1 MLRPCVGYALG
12 ARTVLLDQYAAVSAK
27 LAAIKQAMRANG
39 TWQAQPL
46 EAEQYEFH
54 QAFGA
59 DTMTFSQ
66 WLQFVLVPRV
76 ELVLSSRSTFPSNS
90 SVGTKAIREFDGDPR
105 SDSLVTLLCEFDQ
118 LFG

>member
-1 MLRPCVGYALG
+1 MTRGTLWVRGP
-12 ARTVLLDQYAAVSAK
+12 VLLDQYAAVSVK
-27 LAAIKQAMRANG
+27 LATIKQAMRADG
-39 TWQAQPL
+39 MWQAQPL

-76 ELVLSSRSTFPSNS
+76 ELVLSSRSTLPSNS
-90 SVGTKAIREFDGDPR
+90 SVGTKAIREFDSDPR
-105 SDSLVTLLCEFDQ
+105 AGGLVTLLCEFDQ
-118 LFG
+118 LFD

>member
-1 MLRPCVGYALG
+1 
-12 ARTVLLDQYAAVSAK
+12 LDQYDAVAAK

-39 TWQAQPL
+39 MWQAQPL
-46 EAEQYEFH
+46 EPEQYEFR

-76 ELVLSSRSTFPSNS
+76 ELVLSARGTFPSSS

-105 SDSLVTLLCEFDQ
+105 ADELVTLLGEFDQ